1 MNWICGGNDSAA
13 IWDLNL
19 TWHTENPDFTP
30 CFHNLILYWIP
41 CIYLWICAPPYFT
54 YLCHNDKGYIRMSHL
69 SKAKT
74 CIAVLLAGLCYTELF
89 YTIWNKT
96 HHIPEPPVLLISPLL
111 LGSTMILATFIIQ
124 YERIQGVQSSCVL
137 LFYWILA
144 LLCALFQLRSKI
156 LQNLYKDVST
166 DSLRFAVLCVYFALV
181 VVQLLLSVFN
191 DHLPFFAS
199 IKKESNPCPE
209 AHSSFLSQITFNWFT
224 GIMIKGYRQPLEEED
239 IWALRTSDT
248 AEQTVSKFYK
258 QLQGALNEQKQSE
271 SRIITKSRKQ
281 EKDTQTVDE
290 AGEVE
295 VLIKSPRLLINW
307 IVLLKIIGRAYGVYY
322 LLASLMLLLFTVFMF
337 INPIIM
343 RLLLDILKDPT
354 ARNWHGYLCAAL
366 LFICPC
372 AQSLFLH
379 QHDYVCCVTGM
390 RIKSALI
397 GSVYKKVLVVS
408 NAGRK
413 NTSAG
418 EIVNLI
424 SSDVQKLVDLS
435 SSLNYVWA
443 APLTIAVAMYFL
455 GKTLG
460 VAVLVGIAVFI
471 LNVPF
476 ITGFGV
482 RMRKL
487 QEQQMKH
494 KDARIK
500 IMNEILQGVKVL
512 KLYAWE
518 NAFLKKV
525 QAVRQQ
531 ELKFIKQAA
540 IILAAAC
547 AVFMAT
553 PFLVSLAM
561 FGVYLAI
568 DEMHVLDAQKAFVTI
583 LLLNILRIP
592 LRAFPMSLSQSVQA
606 FVALKRLSK
615 FFAEEEQEP
624 DNMEHSC
631 TPGNDIEIEDGS
643 FSWSRTDAPCLQSIN
658 LSITRGSLVAIVGH
672 VGSGKTSLLSAL
684 LGEMEK
690 LEGRV
695 AIKGS
700 VAYVPQQTWIQN
712 ASFRDNV
719 LFGRTFV
726 DDWYNTIV
734 DACALLPDL
743 KILPAG
749 EDTEIGE
756 KGVNLS
762 GGQKQRIS
770 VARAVYR
777 ESDVYLLDDPL
788 SAVDAHVGQHLFENV
803 IGPNGLLKDKT
814 RVLVTHGVTF
824 LPQMD
829 TIIVMLDGKISEM
842 GSYSELLLQNGAFAD
857 FLQTYACTE
866 QNGNSIPES
875 PAKDLRNRKFSA
887 NGPEVAHETAVWN
900 NTDSPLKRNITHQD
914 QEAGQAFGKL
924 TEADKALTGKVKLSV
939 YMKYF
944 KTMGGHHLMLI
955 IIFYMVQQTAAF
967 FSNYWIGL
975 WTDDPV
981 INGTQQNKKLRLGVY
996 GFLGSVHVLGIFVA
1010 TGAIILGGI
1019 LVSKHLH
1026 YSLLYSILRCPLSFF
1041 ERTPSGNLTNRFAKE
1056 MDTVDNVIPQV
1067 LMMVIML
1074 FLTILEILLIIT
1086 VATPLAAVSF
1096 IPLGL
1101 LYFFLQRF
1109 FVATSRQL
1117 KRLESVSKSPLY
1129 THFNE
1134 TLQGVGVIRAFKEQG
1149 RFIEGNHSRLDNN
1162 QKLYYSSFIA
1172 NRWLGLRCDFLGNVI
1187 VFAVAVVGVICKG
1200 SITPGLV
1207 GLAVMNSLRLVGV
1220 LGMAVYTAT
1229 ELETNS
1235 VAIERVKEYC
1245 DVESEADWTSTQSTM
1260 LQNWPQKGEIVFKGY
1275 GLRYRS
1281 DLELALRNI
1290 NVAITEGEKI
1300 GIVGR
1305 TGAGKSSLTLGLF
1318 RILEPAAG
1326 QICIDG
1332 IDISKI
1338 GLHDLRPKITIIP
1351 QDPVLFSGSLRMN
1364 LDPFDSYSEE
1374 DLWKALE
1381 LAHLKSFVV
1390 GLPDKLDHA
1399 CSEGGENL
1407 SVGQRQLVCL
1417 ARALLRKSKI
1427 LVLDEATAA
1436 VDLETDDLIQST
1448 IRVQFADCT
1457 VLTIAHR
1464 LNTIM
1469 DYTRIMVFDKGQLVE
1484 CGRPSDLL
1492 AQKGLF
1498 YGMAKDANIIQPI
1511 STIQVSSSC

>member
-1 MNWICGGNDSAA
+1 MNWICGENDSAA
-13 IWDLNL
+13 IWDLNV

-30 CFHNLILYWIP
+30 CFHNSILYWIP
-41 CIYLWICAPPYFT
+41 CIYLWICAPFYFT
-54 YLCHNDKGYIRMSHL
+54 YLCRHDKGYIRMSHL

-89 YTIWNKT
+89 YTIWTIT
-96 HHIPEPPVLLISPLL
+96 HHIPEPPVLLISPFL
-111 LGSTMILATFIIQ
+111 LGSTMILAVFIIQ
-124 YERIQGVQSSCVL
+124 YERIQGVRSSCVL
-137 LFYWILA
+137 LFYWILV
-144 LLCALFQLRSKI
+144 LLCSLFQLRSKI
-156 LQNLYKDVST
+156 LQNLFKDVPS
-166 DSLRFAVLCVYFALV
+166 DSLRFVVLCVYFALV

-224 GIMIKGYRQPLEEED
+224 DIMIKGYRQPLEEEN
-239 IWALRTSDT
+239 IWALRASDT
-248 AEQTVSKFYK
+248 AEQTVSEFYK
-258 QLQGALNEQKQSE
+258 QLQKAVNEQKQSE
-271 SRIITKSRKQ
+271 SRIMTKSRKQ
-281 EKDTQTVDE
+281 EKESHPVFESD
-290 AGEVE
+290 EVE
-295 VLIKSPRLLINW
+295 VLIKRPKLLMNW
-307 IVLLKIIGRAYGVYY
+307 LVLLKIIGRAYGTYY
-322 LLASLMLLLFTVFMF
+322 LLASLMLLLFTFFMF

-343 RLLLDILKDPT
+343 RLLLDILKDSS
-354 ARNWHGYLCAAL
+354 ARSWHGFICAAL

-372 AQSLFLH
+372 AQSVFLH
-379 QHDYVCCVTGM
+379 QHDYICWVTGM

-397 GSVYKKVLVVS
+397 GSVYKKVLIVS
-408 NAGRK
+408 NAGRR

-424 SSDVQKLVDLS
+424 SSDVQKLVDVAT
-435 SSLNYVWA
+435 SLNYVWA
-443 APLTIAVAMYFL
+443 APLTIVVATYFL
-455 GKTLG
+455 WQTLG
-460 VAVLVGIAVFI
+460 VAVLAGVAVFI

-476 ITGFGV
+476 ITGFGI
-482 RMRKL
+482 RIKKL

-540 IILAAAC
+540 LVLASVL
-547 AVFMAT
+547 AVFMAV

-561 FGVYLAI
+561 FGVYLAM
-568 DEMHVLDAQKAFVTI
+568 DEKHVLDAQKAFVTI

-592 LRAFPMSLSQSVQA
+592 LRTFPMSLSQSVQA

-615 FFAEEEQEP
+615 FFAEEELEP
-624 DNMEHSC
+624 DNLEHSC
-631 TPGNDIEIEDGS
+631 TPGNDIEIEDGT
-643 FSWSRTDAPCLQSIN
+643 FSWSSTDAPCLQSIN
-658 LSITRGSLVAIVGH
+658 LRIPRGSLVAIVGH

-700 VAYVPQQTWIQN
+700 VAYVPQQTWIPN
-712 ASFRDNV
+712 TSFRDNV
-719 LFGRTFV
+719 LFGRTFAE
-726 DDWYNTIV
+726 DWYNTVV

-743 KILPAG
+743 NILPAG

-770 VARAVYR
+770 VARALYR
-777 ESDVYLLDDPL
+777 KSDVYLLDDPL
-788 SAVDAHVGQHLFENV
+788 SAVDAHVGQHLFEKV

-814 RVLVTHGVTF
+814 RVLVTHGASF
-824 LPQMD
+824 LSQMD

-842 GSYSELLLQNGAFAD
+842 GSYSDLLLQNGAFAD
-857 FLQTYACTE
+857 FLQTYTCTE
-866 QNGNSIPES
+866 QNGDSDLES
-875 PAKDLRNRKFSA
+875 PTKDLKSSKVSA
-887 NGPEVAHETAVWN
+887 NSAQVSHKTAVWN
-900 NTDSPLKRNITHQD
+900 SKASPLKKNMTHQD
-914 QEAGQAFGKL
+914 QEKDQALGKL

-939 YMKYF
+939 YMEYF
-944 KTMGGHHLMLI
+944 KIMGGLYLMLI
-955 IIFYMVQQTAAF
+955 ILFYVVQETAAF

-981 INGTQQNKKLRLGVY
+981 VNGTQQNKQLRLGVY
-996 GFLGSVHVLGIFVA
+996 GFLGSVQVLGIFAA
-1010 TGAIILGGI
+1010 TATVTLGGI
-1019 LVSKHLH
+1019 LVSKQLH
-1026 YSLLYSILRCPLSFF
+1026 YNLLYSILRCPLSFF
-1041 ERTPSGNLTNRFAKE
+1041 ERTPSGSLTNRFAKE
-1056 MDTVDNVIPQV
+1056 MDTVDNVIPHV
-1067 LMMVIML
+1067 VMVTILL
-1074 FLTILEILLIIT
+1074 FLVILEILLIVA

-1117 KRLESVSKSPLY
+1117 KRLESVSKSPMY

-1149 RFIEGNHSRLDNN
+1149 RFIEGNHSKLDNN
-1162 QKLYYSSFIA
+1162 QRLYYFSFIA
-1172 NRWLGLRCDFLGNVI
+1172 NRWLGLRSDFLGNVI
-1187 VFAVAVVGVICKG
+1187 VFTVAVVGVICKE

-1220 LGMAVYTAT
+1220 LGMAVQTAT

-1245 DVESEADWTSTQSTM
+1245 DVQPEAAWTSTQSTA
-1260 LQNWPQKGEIVFKGY
+1260 LQHWPQKGEIVFTGY

-1290 NVAITEGEKI
+1290 TVSIGEGEKI

-1318 RILEPAAG
+1318 RILEPATG

-1338 GLHDLRPKITIIP
+1338 GLHDLRSKITIIP
-1351 QDPVLFSGSLRMN
+1351 QDPILFSGSLRMN
-1364 LDPFDSYSEE
+1364 LDPFDSHCEE
-1374 DLWKALE
+1374 ELWTALE
-1381 LAHLKSFVV
+1381 LAHLRSFVI

-1417 ARALLRKSKI
+1417 ARALLRKTKI

-1469 DYTRIMVFDKGQLVE
+1469 DYTRVMVFDKGHLVE
-1484 CGRPSDLL
+1484 SGSPSDLL
-1492 AQKGLF
+1492 SQKGLF
-1498 YGMAKDANIIQPI
+1498 YGMAKDANII
-1511 STIQVSSSC
+1511 